1 MTCDTDG
8 LGPKAKQA
16 SRLYM
21 RNMAICAIV
30 YVAIVFGAVTL
41 IRHMPFHLPQWLV
54 IVIALTPLIP
64 ALMMLRTY
72 LTFLE
77 SLDELGRRI
86 QTEAWLIAAG
96 IVGLASFTYSFLEEW
111 AQLPRIDL
119 IWVFPALMFAW
130 ALAQYFVRRRYK

>member
-1 MTCDTDG
+1 MTCETDG
-8 LGPKAKQA
+8 LGPRAKQA
-16 SRLYM
+16 SRIYM
-21 RNMAICAIV
+21 RDMAICAVV
-30 YVAIVFGAVTL
+30 YVGVVFGAVTL
-41 IRHMPFHLPQWLV
+41 IRHMPFHLPQWLIV
-54 IVIALTPLIP
+54 IIALTPLIP

-72 LTFLE
+72 LTFLR

-96 IVGLASFTYSFLEEW
+96 VVGLASFTYSFLEEW

-130 ALAQYFVRRRYK
+130 GVAQHFVRRRYK